1 MIRRIVK
8 MTFQK
13 DKTDDF
19 LKWFEEHKNKIK
31 NFEGCLHLELWKDAE
46 QPNIFYTFSIWD
58 SQESIEKYRQSEV
71 FQKVWSYTKTLFQD
85 KPMAFSATQEIIV

>member
-1 MIRRIVK
+1 

>member
-19 LKWFEEHKNKIK
+19 LKWFEEHKDKIK
-31 NFEGCLHLELWKDAE
+31 NFEGCLHLELWRDAE

-58 SQESIEKYRQSEV
+58 SHESIEKYRQSEI
-71 FQKVWSYTKTLFQD
+71 FQKVWNYTKTLFRD